1 MLLFKSQTVREQ
13 YDINWHEELVLG
25 AVASLGE
32 TWINDVIDSVRTAMS
47 SNTSHKYVTQLIDK
61 GYLEQTR
68 SKKDKRFV
76 NVKLSKK
83 AVDYLFD
90 IQEAAWMKDR

>member
-1 MLLFKSQTVREQ
+1 MLLFKSQHIRNQHGVSW
-13 YDINWHEELVLG
+13 YEELLLG

-32 TWINDVIDSVRTAMS
+32 TWTNDVIDSVRETMSANTA
-47 SNTSHKYVTQLIDK
+47 HKYVTQLIDK

-68 SKKDKRFV
+68 SKKDKRFA

-90 IQEAAWMKDR
+90 IQEAAWTKDR

>member
-1 MLLFKSQTVREQ
+1 MLLFKSQHIRNQHIVSW
-13 YDINWHEELVLG
+13 YEELLLG

-32 TWINDVIDSVRTAMS
+32 TWTNDVIDSVRETMSANTA
-47 SNTSHKYVTQLIDK
+47 HKYVTQLIDK

-68 SKKDKRFV
+68 SKKDKRFA

-90 IQEAAWMKDR
+90 IQEAAWTKDR

>member
-1 MLLFKSQTVREQ
+1 MLLFKSQAIREQ
-13 YDINWHEELVLG
+13 HDINWHEELVLG

-32 TWINDVIDSVRTAMS
+32 TWTNDVIDSVRTTMS
-47 SNTSHKYVTQLIDK
+47 PNTAHKYVTQLIDK

-68 SKKDKRFV
+68 SKKDKRFA

-90 IQEAAWMKDR
+90 IQEAAWTKDR

>member
-1 MLLFKSQTVREQ
+1 MLLFKSQHIRNQHEVSW
-13 YDINWHEELVLG
+13 YEELLLG

-32 TWINDVIDSVRTAMS
+32 TWTNDVIDSVRETMSANTA
-47 SNTSHKYVTQLIDK
+47 HKYVTQLIDK

-68 SKKDKRFV
+68 SKKDKRFA

-90 IQEAAWMKDR
+90 IQEAAWTKDR

>member
-25 AVASLGE
+25 AVASLKE
-32 TWINDVIDSVRTAMS
+32 TWTSDVIDAVGETMSANTA
-47 SNTSHKYVTQLIDK
+47 HKYVTQLIDK
-61 GYLEQTR
+61 GFLEQTR
-68 SKKDKRFV
+68 SKKDRRFT

-90 IQEAAWMKDR
+90 IQEAAWTKDR